1 MFTLFRFQFISLHGT
16 DASDNLKDCGHRKSR
31 DGCGM
36 GGGVGKTSGEVV
48 GGLGFMLVQALR
60 AIIKRSLTQLNEL
73 CRGKNEC

>member
-31 DGCGM
+31 EGCGSGRGG

-48 GGLGFMLVQALR
+48 GA
-60 AIIKRSLTQLNEL
+60 
-73 CRGKNEC
+73 

>member
-1 MFTLFRFQFISLHGT
+1 MATGKAERGVEVE
-16 DASDNLKDCGHRKSR
+16 
-31 DGCGM
+31 
-36 GGGVGKTSGEVV
+36 GGEGVGLEKPVGPW